1 MDNEAF
7 YLEIS
12 TCSIILLFSSMAPV
26 SFVTTSLASSSAPVI
41 SI

>member
-1 MDNEAF
+1 MAKEAVC
-7 YLEIS
+7 LEIS

-26 SFVTTSLASSSAPVI
+26 SIVTTSFASSSALVI